1 MGGGKYETQMCV
13 IMVEDIF
20 GKIVAKVLETV
31 LKESCHLPTLLLKL
45 KGQMSSVL
53 NRNFKVRK
61 ALSTL
66 INFGFVS
73 FSLDTNNRTTYVADA
88 DQIQYVISAPRA
100 CLIAKTLHGPAAE
113 SICVELIS
121 QGRLTVSETI
131 RRIRS
136 TDESVEFSDIKHSF
150 EELARAQ
157 FLIRV
162 PAVES
167 NLYGCP
173 QLTVNF
179 NQFEMPKNIMEKKEP
194 QTRGSSFNDASSR
207 KRKADASPEDMDAGQ
222 YWRINWA
229 RFNGYLRDE
238 LIIDYL
244 IGGGSTATMT
254 HLNVRKNSE
263 EDVPQQDRT
272 QYITQNV
279 AHLMFK
285 SNELRAN
292 PLSMDSITVSIT
304 DLQKLVRENELDLSK
319 PDIELACQIL
329 VDESDGI
336 VRKVGDSNG
345 GLYTVDIRHGI
356 RQICRHH
363 CESLIREQFEGRAI
377 RVMRLLESRHYLDEE
392 QVEKLSM
399 MSGKE
404 AREMLYALVEEG
416 YVFNKPVGRSNDFQ
430 PARTFYLY
438 YVDLP
443 RTIRGLV
450 EYTCKLVRNLIL
462 RQRHERTE
470 NKALLDKDANV
481 QPIIE
486 NIRASDQLD
495 EASKLAQIA
504 EVEEMY
510 LPGPDRAQLN
520 RFRKAQATLLA
531 AQDQSIRVLL
541 AFKLFLASGQS

>member
-13 IMVEDIF
+13 IIIEDIF
-20 GKIVAKVLETV
+20 GKIVAKVMETI
-31 LKESCHLPTLLLKL
+31 LKESCQLATLVYKL
-45 KGQMSSVL
+45 KGQMSSSL
-53 NRNFKVRK
+53 IKK
-61 ALSTL
+61 SLSTL
-66 INFGFVS
+66 INFGFIT
-73 FSLDTNNRTTYVADA
+73 FSLDTNHRVTYVADS
-88 DQIQYVISAPRA
+88 DQIQCIISAPRA
-100 CLIAKTLHGPAAE
+100 CLIAKTLYGPSAE
-113 SICVELIS
+113 SICIELIS

-131 RRIRS
+131 RRIQAV
-136 TDESVEFSDIKHSF
+136 DETAVLSDIRHSF
-150 EELARAQ
+150 EELVGAH

-162 PAVES
+162 PSVES
-167 NLYGCP
+167 EAYGCP
-173 QLTVNF
+173 QF
-179 NQFEMPKNIMEKKEP
+179 NNGSDPFEMPNAIMSKHENG
-194 QTRGSSFNDASSR
+194 RDASTSDGNSR
-207 KRKADASPEDMDAGQ
+207 KRKANSSPDDADAGQ
-222 YWRINWA
+222 YWRMNWV

-254 HLNVRKNSE
+254 QLNVKKE
-263 EDVPQQDRT
+263 AEDMEPQGDRT

-285 SNELRAN
+285 INETRGK
-292 PLSMDSITVSIT
+292 PLSLDSITASIT
-304 DLQKLVRENELDLSK
+304 DLQRLVREYSLDLSK

-336 VRKVGDSNG
+336 VRKLGESNG
-345 GLYTVDIRHGI
+345 GLYTVDIRHAI

-377 RVMRLLESRHYLDEE
+377 RVMRLLEGRHYLDEE

-450 EYTCKLVRNLIL
+450 EYNCKLVRNLII

-470 NKALLDKDANV
+470 NKTLLDKDANV

-486 NIRASDQLD
+486 NIRQSELD
-495 EASKLAQIA
+495 DESKAAQIA

-520 RFRKAQATLLA
+520 RYRKAQATLLA

-541 AFKLFLASGQS
+541 IFKLFLESGET